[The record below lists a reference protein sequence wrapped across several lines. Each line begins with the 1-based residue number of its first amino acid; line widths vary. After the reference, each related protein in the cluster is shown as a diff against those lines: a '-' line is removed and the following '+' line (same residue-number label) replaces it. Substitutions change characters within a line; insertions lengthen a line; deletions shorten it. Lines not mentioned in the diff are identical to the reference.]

1 MSLYNVRGRNK
12 MSFLVELISEGVHD
26 AWWDEKKRQGFHSPN
41 ECKSENH
48 KSFMRADW
56 KEQERLENN
65 HKRKFFEWCK
75 KCHTDMY
82 PYEELPEHIKEYD
95 RVTVRTVLV
104 MLDKN
109 DYSVIKDVDVNYNI
123 ERNKQLEVW
132 LNEIRI
138 QIQSDKNEILAGVD
152 NINEIVKYDLEDNYS
167 CLKDE
172 CEHLLEGIVRIKGIE
187 KIKNKIVKE
196 E

>member
-1 MSLYNVRGRNK
+1 
-12 MSFLVELISEGVHD
+12 MSFLVELISEGIHD
-26 AWWDEKKRQGFHSPN
+26 DLWDEKKRQGFHSPN

-65 HKRKFFEWCK
+65 HKRKFFKWCS

-95 RVTVRTVLV
+95 RVTVRTVLE

-109 DYSVIKDVDVNYNI
+109 DYSVIKD
-123 ERNKQLEVW
+123 EE
-132 LNEIRI
+132 
-138 QIQSDKNEILAGVD
+138 
-152 NINEIVKYDLEDNYS
+152 
-167 CLKDE
+167 KDCTDSHNLCDE
-172 CEHLLEGIVRIKGIE
+172 
-187 KIKNKIVKE
+187 
-196 E
+196 